1 MLKNHLVIALRQLF
15 GNKGYFFINT
25 LGLSTGIACSLL
37 VFLFV
42 RQEWTYDTFHE
53 KADRIYRV
61 NVSGQ
66 GFDGAQY
73 RTAITPI
80 PLAPA
85 LKREFPGVVETV
97 RVRSF
102 GEAVVR
108 VGDDTF
114 REDGMLTCD
123 PSFFQVFSFPLI
135 EGDPETV
142 FADFNA
148 VVISRTMATKYF
160 GGESA
165 LGRQLTIR
173 DEPFTVTGVAADI
186 PGNSSIQFDFMLPF
200 DRTLGMSPWLVN
212 AVDSWNHSFTSTYAE
227 LSDPLQ
233 ADALAEQLPDFS
245 SAHFSGQMSR
255 VLEIQALADTHLD
268 PGVTWGLGTA
278 SDPNR
283 SYILISTALLVLF
296 IACVNFMNLA
306 ICRSSSRAKE
316 VGLRKVFGAQRSQIA
331 GQHLGESLV
340 LSGFG
345 LVLGV
350 VLAHLFLPIF
360 NSLSGKSLVLDYLSS
375 GSTLAA
381 LLAFTLLVAF
391 VSGSYPSLVLS
402 RFNPVAIFRRQVRV
416 GGPNLLIR
424 GLMVVQFG
432 LSAALVVSILVMTRQ
447 LDFARTG
454 DLGYNTENV
463 VVIEKEQG
471 SGGVDVFRNRVI
483 SYEGVLRVTG
493 VSNSFGPDRG
503 LAQAAYTD
511 KAGNRLEA
519 FMYTVDYDYVKTLE
533 MNLVSGRDFSREFG
547 GDESGSCIINEAAAR
562 SMGWDDPIGRT
573 LPHGVTVIGVVEDYH
588 YRSMHHEIEPVI
600 LTLNPVAFGEA
611 MDQIRYFLVRVGD
624 RDLPATLDRLRAA
637 WTEVAPGSPFEYF
650 FLDDDIG
657 RFYVDEANLAR
668 IFTYSAVFALLIA
681 CLGVYG
687 LVSLEVARRTREVGI
702 RKVMGAAV
710 SDIMGLM
717 SKQFVYLVLIAN
729 VLAWPAAWWL
739 MNEWL
744 ADFAY
749 RADVGAGP
757 FLLAGLAVL
766 AIALIT
772 VSLQTFRSALIN
784 PADTLRRE

>member
-1 MLKNHLVIALRQLF
+1 MLKNHIVIALRHLF
-15 GNKGYFFINT
+15 GNKGYFFINA

-42 RQEWTYDTFHE
+42 RQEWTYDAFHE

-66 GFDGAQY
+66 GFDGTPFRA
-73 RTAITPI
+73 AITPI

-85 LKREFPGVVETV
+85 LKRQFPGVVETV
-97 RVRSF
+97 RIRTF
-102 GEAVVR
+102 GESVVR

-114 REDGMLTCD
+114 REDRMLTCD

-142 FADFNA
+142 FVDFNA
-148 VVISRTMATKYF
+148 LVISRTMAEKYF

-165 LGRQLTIR
+165 LGRQLTIG
-173 DEPFTVTGVAADI
+173 DEPYTVTGVAEDS
-186 PGNSSIQFDFMLPF
+186 PGNSSIQFDFLLPF
-200 DRTLGMSPWLVN
+200 ERTLGMLPWLIN
-212 AVDSWNHSFTSTYAE
+212 AADSWNHSLTSTYAE
-227 LSDPLQ
+227 LSNPQQSAPLR
-233 ADALAEQLPDFS
+233 EQLPGFS

-255 VLEIQALADTHLD
+255 ALEIQALADTHLD
-268 PGVTWGLGTA
+268 PGVAWSLGTV

-306 ICRSSSRAKE
+306 ICRSSTRAKE
-316 VGLRKVFGAQRSQIA
+316 VGLRKVFGAQQSQIA

-340 LSGFG
+340 LSGFA

-402 RFNPVAIFRRQVRV
+402 RFNPVAIFRRQVQV

-454 DLGYNTENV
+454 DLGYNAENV
-463 VVIEKEQG
+463 VVIEKEQE
-471 SGGVDVFRNRVI
+471 SGNLDVFRNRVLP
-483 SYEGVLRVTG
+483 YEGVLQVTG
-493 VSNSFGPDRG
+493 VSNSFGPNRG
-503 LAQAAYTD
+503 LAQAAYAD
-511 KAGNRLEA
+511 SAGNRLEA

-533 MNLVSGRDFSREFG
+533 LNLVSGRDFSREFG
-547 GDESGSCIINEAAAR
+547 ADETGSCIVNEAAAR

-573 LPHGVTVIGVVEDYH
+573 VPHGVTVIGVVEDYH

-600 LTLNPVAFGEA
+600 LTLNPVVFGEK
-611 MDQIRYFLVRVGD
+611 DQIRFFLVRVSD
-624 RDLPATLDRLRAA
+624 RDLTATLGLLREA
-637 WTEVAPGSPFEYF
+637 WTEVAPGSLFEYF

-657 RFYVDEANLAR
+657 RFYVEETNLAR

-710 SDIMGLM
+710 SDIVALL
-717 SKQFVYLVLIAN
+717 SRQFVYLVVIAN

-749 RADVGAGP
+749 RTEIGAVP
-757 FLLAGLAVL
+757 FMAAGLIVL
-766 AIALIT
+766 AVALIT
-772 VSLQTFRSALIN
+772 VSLQTFRSALLN
-784 PADTLRRE
+784 PADSLRRE

>member
-1 MLKNHLVIALRQLF
+1 MLKNHLVIAFRHLF

-42 RQEWTYDTFHE
+42 RQEWTFDTFHE
-53 KADRIYRV
+53 KADRIFRV

-66 GFDGAQY
+66 GFDGTPF
-73 RTAITPI
+73 RTAITQV
-80 PLAPA
+80 PLGPA
-85 LKREFPGVVETV
+85 LKSQFPGVVETV
-97 RVRSF
+97 RIRTF
-102 GEAVVR
+102 GESVVR

-114 REDGMLTCD
+114 REDRMLTCD
-123 PSFFQVFSFPLI
+123 PSFFQVFSFPLV

-142 FADFNA
+142 FTDFNA
-148 VVISRTMATKYF
+148 LVISRTMAEKYF

-165 LGRQLTIR
+165 LGRQLTIG
-173 DEPFTVTGVAADI
+173 DEPYTVTGVAEDSPA
-186 PGNSSIQFDFMLPF
+186 NSSIQFDFLLPF
-200 DRTLGMSPWLVN
+200 DRTLGMLPWLVN
-212 AVDSWNHSFTSTYAE
+212 AADSWNHSLTFTYAE

-233 ADALAEQLPDFS
+233 AVPLREQLPGFS

-255 VLEIQALADTHLD
+255 ALEIQALADIHLD
-268 PGVTWGLGTA
+268 PGVVTWGMGTA

-306 ICRSSSRAKE
+306 ICRSSTRAKE
-316 VGLRKVFGAQRSQIA
+316 VGLRKVFGAQQSQIA

-340 LSGFG
+340 LSGFA

-350 VLAHLFLPIF
+350 VLVHLFLPIF
-360 NSLSGKSLVLDYLSS
+360 NSLLGKSLVLDYLSS

-402 RFNPVAIFRRQVRV
+402 RFNPVAILRRQVQV

-424 GLMVVQFG
+424 GLMVLQFG

-454 DLGYNTENV
+454 DLGYNAGNV
-463 VVIEKEQG
+463 VVIEKEQE
-471 SGGVDVFRNRVI
+471 SGNLDVFRNRVLP
-483 SYEGVLRVTG
+483 YEGVLRVTG

-503 LAQAAYTD
+503 LAQAAYADT
-511 KAGNRLEA
+511 AGNRLEA

-533 MNLVSGRDFSREFG
+533 LNLVSGRDFSREFG
-547 GDESGSCIINEAAAR
+547 ADETGSCIINEAAAA

-600 LTLNPVAFGEA
+600 LTLNPVVFGEK
-611 MDQIRYFLVRVGD
+611 DQIRFFLVRVSD
-624 RDLPATLDRLRAA
+624 RDLTATLDLLREA
-637 WTEVAPGSPFEYF
+637 WTEVAPGSLFEFF

-657 RFYVDEANLAR
+657 RFYVEETNLAR

-710 SDIMGLM
+710 SDIMGLL
-717 SKQFVYLVLIAN
+717 SKQFVFLVLIAN

-749 RADVGAGP
+749 RADIGFWP
-757 FLLAGLAVL
+757 FLASGLVVL
-766 AIALIT
+766 AITLIT
-772 VSLQTFRSALIN
+772 VSLQTSRSALLN
-784 PADTLRRE
+784 PADTLRSE